1 MRGPGAR
8 GAPALTGR
16 GRAVD
21 VVTSWN
27 QDGAALAI
35 DPYSKHVDR
44 FTRLQTVGL
53 RGRPVDF
60 AEGTTALK
68 WRPGTPGAP
77 SNGRPSTPYRQKKRY
92 FEPVGEVRKQSWVGC
107 CPPRGGLRAGGGT
120 PQRAD
125 GVLTAGRPGAAAAAR
140 RRSRT
145 TL

>member
-1 MRGPGAR
+1 MSVPWSVLGAW
-8 GAPALTGR
+8 GGPALTGR

-53 RGRPVDF
+53 KGRPVDF

-92 FEPVGEVRKQSWVGC
+92 FEPVGEVREREMGGMLPTSGGAG
-107 CPPRGGLRAGGGT
+107 GGLRAGGG
-120 PQRAD
+120 PRN
-125 GVLTAGRPGAAAAAR
+125 VLTAG
-140 RRSRT
+140 
-145 TL
+145 